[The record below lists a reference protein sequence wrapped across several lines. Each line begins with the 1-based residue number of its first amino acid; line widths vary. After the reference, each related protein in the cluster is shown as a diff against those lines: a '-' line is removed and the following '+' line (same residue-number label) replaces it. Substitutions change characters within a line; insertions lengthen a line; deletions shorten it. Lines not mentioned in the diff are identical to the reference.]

1 MEPMMVYAQTIK
13 GPLGLNI
20 AHEPRSIS
28 DILNA
33 IVERRAVD
41 PSSRSERVTKVNSH
55 QGHIL
60 IVDDNRA
67 NSDLLARFLRSEG
80 HTTITADDGVE
91 ALRQLQTQAID
102 LVLLDV
108 MMPKMDGYQVL
119 EAMRRDPA
127 LARIPVIM
135 VTAVD
140 EMDSV
145 VKCIELGAE
154 DYLFKPVK
162 GALLKARVNASLEK
176 KFAHDRQRTQT
187 EELTHLNQLA
197 KTLAA
202 TFNSRRILQTTLE
215 YAVRGGQAQGGFI
228 AQLSDDGLSE
238 VLVIGGDGQLL
249 GQGGKVALTA
259 EETATAR
266 KLTAFQFVQR
276 SRSTPAAEGDT
287 ALDADEWLIFPIRLD
302 ERTLGIIALQLHQG
316 QSQESVKVDYLSR
329 MSDHAAMALWN
340 ARLYQL
346 AVAGTETQR
355 TQIAAITRDLK
366 LASAMVKQYIS
377 ILAAENRE
385 INSGAKFT
393 TLEAIR
399 TKASQ
404 MFTLSH
410 DLDEELHLKT
420 VASVE
425 GTPTTAAE
433 GKDALASPDT
443 SVQKVETPPD
453 VDADD

>member
-1 MEPMMVYAQTIK
+1 MS
-13 GPLGLNI
+13 G
-20 AHEPRSIS
+20 
-28 DILNA
+28 
-33 IVERRAVD
+33 
-41 PSSRSERVTKVNSH
+41 H

-80 HTTITADDGVE
+80 HSTVSADDGTE
-91 ALRQLQTQAID
+91 ALRLMQSQAVD

-108 MMPKMDGYQVL
+108 MMPTMNGYQVL
-119 EAMRRDPA
+119 EVMRRNPT

-176 KFAHDRQRTQT
+176 KFAQDQQRTQT
-187 EELTHLNQLA
+187 EDLTRLNQLA
-197 KTLAA
+197 KALAA

-228 AQLSDDGLSE
+228 AQLGDDGVTE
-238 VLVIGGDGQLL
+238 ILVIDAEGQLL
-249 GQGGKVALTA
+249 GEGGKFALSADEADTA
-259 EETATAR
+259 S
-266 KLTAFQFVQR
+266 KITAFQFVQR
-276 SRSTPAAEGDT
+276 LHGKTLTDSDT
-287 ALDADEWLIFPIRLD
+287 APEAEEWLIFPIRHD
-302 ERTLGIIALQLHQG
+302 EKTLAIIALHLPSG
-316 QSQESVKVDYLSR
+316 QPQESVKVDYLTR
-329 MSDHAAMALWN
+329 VSDHAAMSLWN
-340 ARLYQL
+340 ARLYQI
-346 AVAGTETQR
+346 AVAGTETHR
-355 TQIAAITRDLK
+355 TQIAAITRDMK
-366 LASAMVKQYIS
+366 LASAMIKQYIS
-377 ILAAENRE
+377 ILAADNRE
-385 INSGAKFT
+385 INGGAKFT

-420 VASVE
+420 TQPLRD
-425 GTPTTAAE
+425 TPKATAE
-433 GKDALASPDT
+433 GNDEPATPDT
-443 SVQKVETPPD
+443 SAGNAESPSTSGAED
-453 VDADD
+453 